1 MKQFYLCSTPECSG
15 EEGYRCTQ
23 VSRDRDPGHPRRGG
37 PRSPKKGR
45 APITQEGEG
54 VGEAE
59 VEERE
64 EGGPAQTAMETGK

>member
-1 MKQFYLCSTPECSG
+1 M
-15 EEGYRCTQ
+15 
-23 VSRDRDPGHPRRGG
+23 HPSLPRQR